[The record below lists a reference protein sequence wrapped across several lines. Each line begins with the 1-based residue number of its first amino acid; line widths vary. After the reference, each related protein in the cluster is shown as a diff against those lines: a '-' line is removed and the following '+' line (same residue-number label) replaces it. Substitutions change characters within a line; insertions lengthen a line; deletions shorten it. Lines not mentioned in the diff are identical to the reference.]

1 MAGSLKEKEMASKIK
16 KTGSESVIVSKIK
29 SIIFSSRGFPL
40 ILTFTMLGI
49 LFVLFRMKG
58 IEIEYKLSDVNRNIE
73 NITLEN
79 KELKAQRA
87 RLLSVTQLNQLAQ
100 KFDLKQPGQ
109 GQIIII
115 P

>member
-1 MAGSLKEKEMASKIK
+1 MAGKIK
-16 KTGSESVIVSKIK
+16 KPKLESLLVARIK
-29 SIIFSSRGFPL
+29 AIIFSSRGFPL

-58 IEIEYKLSDVNRNIE
+58 IEMEYKLSDINRNIE
-73 NITLEN
+73 NVGLEN
-79 KELKAQRA
+79 KELKAQKA
-87 RLLSVTQLNQLAQ
+87 RLLSVNQLGLFAK